1 MAGEQACPSRCV
13 ACGRPYAVVHVH
25 GHGQCAHCGVNT
37 EPCCQPDS
45 WPDDQQ
51 GPSGVEVACDDEQGP
66 ANDRLAP
73 GDSSGPARA

>member
-13 ACGRPYAVVHVH
+13 ACGRPYAVVYVH

-45 WPDDQQ
+45 WP
-51 GPSGVEVACDDEQGP
+51 EDEQGP
-66 ANDRLAP
+66 SATRAMGDDEQRPTSGRLTL
-73 GDSSGPARA
+73 GDSSGARG

>member
-13 ACGRPYAVVHVH
+13 ACGRPYAVVYVH

-45 WPDDQQ
+45 WPEDEP
-51 GPSGVEVACDDEQGP
+51 GRSVTESIGDDEQRPTSG
-66 ANDRLAP
+66 RLTP
-73 GDSSGPARA
+73 GDSSGPCG